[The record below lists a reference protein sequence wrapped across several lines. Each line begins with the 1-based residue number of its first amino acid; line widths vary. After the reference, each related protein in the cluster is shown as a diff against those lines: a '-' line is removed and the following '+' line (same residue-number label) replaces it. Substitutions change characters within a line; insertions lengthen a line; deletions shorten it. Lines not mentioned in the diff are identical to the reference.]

1 MAKKQITAQMIVDAA
16 LQVIEEQGMD
26 ALNARS
32 VAQRCGC
39 STQPIYLCFANLG
52 QLKQAAVE
60 QMQALY
66 DRYIADEI
74 ASNAYPA
81 YKASGMGYIR
91 YAKEHPNF
99 FKYLFMRDR
108 TGESRT
114 EDAYHFRRESKLA
127 KGYGL
132 SDDEADRM
140 HAHMWIY
147 VHGIAT
153 MYATNY
159 FDWDWQTVSAML
171 TEEFMSVKDKLFGG
185 KQ

>member
-108 TGESRT
+108 TGESR
-114 EDAYHFRRESKLA
+114 
-127 KGYGL
+127 L